1 MMSKDAQIVLENIKG
16 VVTFFINVESAME
29 VYIMIT
35 YVQQHNLQYKNDSFE
50 IRNITYHHLEYLA
63 MCYEIVCPMANLYF

>member
-1 MMSKDAQIVLENIKG
+1 MSKDAQIVLENIKG

-35 YVQQHNLQYKNDSFE
+35 CVQQHNLQYKNDSFE
-50 IRNITYHHLEYLA
+50 I
-63 MCYEIVCPMANLYF
+63 EI